1 MDPFIQK
8 FQPELYEKWMRNL
21 DIAPHPEDPPEIIE
35 KVLIRAKGLEISE
48 GNFGVFY
55 IFPKNHNEIFS
66 ITSAQASK
74 KWTNQKKLKALF
86 STN

>member
-1 MDPFIQK
+1 MIFRVKFTMDPFIQK

-35 KVLIRAKGLEISE
+35 KVLIRAKGLEILE
-48 GNFGVFY
+48 GNF
-55 IFPKNHNEIFS
+55 KKKHNEIFS

-74 KWTNQKKLKALF
+74 KSVDNSK
-86 STN
+86 

>member
-1 MDPFIQK
+1 MIFRVKFTMDPFIQK

-48 GNFGVFY
+48 GNLVS
-55 IFPKNHNEIFS
+55 S
-66 ITSAQASK
+66 ISK
-74 KWTNQKKLKALF
+74 KTQQKF
-86 STN
+86 FHNFCPSI

>member
-1 MDPFIQK
+1 MIFRVKFTMDPFIQK

-74 KWTNQKKLKALF
+74 KWTN
-86 STN
+86 